1 MAPVFVAAW
10 FCLWGLLP
18 SYAGR
23 MERNIFRAICAL
35 LAIFTLLNG
44 ARMVVDPLGW
54 FASIPDLAVTGA
66 ANGHLIRDVG
76 TAYLASAIGLA
87 FAAWRPGR
95 AAPLLFAPAI
105 FMVGHGAGHLVDIAG
120 GCAAA
125 PAGTM
130 TDWLGVI
137 LPGLVVAG
145 LCGWALRFRS
155 A

>member
-1 MAPVFVAAW
+1 
-10 FCLWGLLP
+10 
-18 SYAGR
+18 
-23 MERNIFRAICAL
+23 MERNIFRALCAL
-35 LAIFTLLNG
+35 LAAFALLNG
-44 ARMVVDPLGW
+44 ARMVADPIGW

-87 FAAWRPGR
+87 FAAWRPGL
-95 AAPLLFAPAI
+95 AAPLLLAPAV

-125 PAGTM
+125 PGGTM

-137 LPGLVVAG
+137 LPGLAVAG
-145 LCGWALRFRS
+145 LCGWALRFSS

>member
-1 MAPVFVAAW
+1 
-10 FCLWGLLP
+10 
-18 SYAGR
+18 
-23 MERNIFRAICAL
+23 MERNIFRAVCAL
-35 LAIFTLLNG
+35 LAAFTLLNG
-44 ARMVVDPLGW
+44 ARMVADPIGW

-87 FAAWRPGR
+87 FAVWRPGL
-95 AAPLLFAPAI
+95 ATPLLLAPAL
-105 FMVGHGAGHLVDIAG
+105 FMAGHGAGHLVDIAG

-137 LPGLVVAG
+137 LPGLAVAG
-145 LCGWALRFRS
+145 LCGWALRFRP